1 MFLVAGLLA
10 DFVDQMV
17 FNEEKGL
24 IGIYTRLPPF
34 KWDTPEYDLFKTIRP
49 LTIIIGT
56 LTGLLVFKMIL
67 RLRDMT
73 IIIVGILSMSF
84 YALGVGL
91 ATASW
96 MIYAALAPGCVHGL
110 LNPLTYA
117 FMARVVEPNE
127 VGKAFAVASVAE
139 QVAAIA
145 QSSILQSIYTAT
157 VDWYQARS
165 VARGR

>member
-1 MFLVAGLLA
+1 
-10 DFVDQMV
+10 
-17 FNEEKGL
+17 
-24 IGIYTRLPPF
+24 
-34 KWDTPEYDLFKTIRP
+34 
-49 LTIIIGT
+49 
-56 LTGLLVFKMIL
+56 MIL

-127 VGKAFAVASVAE
+127 VQALCYVPRVHRSTR
-139 QVAAIA
+139 Q
-145 QSSILQSIYTAT
+145 LYT
-157 VDWYQARS
+157 V
-165 VARGR
+165 